1 MNENIIDVLIYIY
14 ETYMDGDQP
23 VPPDQIIMQEE
34 LLNVGFQEGEIT
46 KAFDWLDELAWR
58 QGMLSET
65 GVLDSSS
72 MRIYAE
78 QEMLRLDSDA
88 RGMLLFLEQNGIL
101 DPISRELVIERAM
114 ALGNNDL
121 DIDDIQW
128 IVLLVL
134 VNQPGM
140 EAAFTVMQD
149 MVYDGIPDLLH

>member
-1 MNENIIDVLIYIY
+1 VNENVIDVLIYIY

-58 QGMLSET
+58 QGMLRDN
-65 GVLDSSS
+65 GVAECTAI
-72 MRIYAE
+72 RIYAE
-78 QEMLRLDSDA
+78 EEMQRLDSDA

-114 ALGNNDL
+114 ALGSQEL

-134 VNQPGM
+134 VNQPGQ

>member
-1 MNENIIDVLIYIY
+1 VNENVIDVLIYIY

-58 QGMLSET
+58 QGMMSET
-65 GVLDSSS
+65 SVLDSSS

-114 ALGNNDL
+114 ALGSNEL

>member
-1 MNENIIDVLIYIY
+1 VNENVIDVLIYIY

-58 QGMLSET
+58 QGMLSEN

-114 ALGNNDL
+114 ALGSNEL

-149 MVYDGIPDLLH
+149 MV

>member
-1 MNENIIDVLIYIY
+1 VNENIIDVLIYIY

-58 QGMLSET
+58 QGMLHEK
-65 GVLDSSS
+65 GVGEPTS
-72 MRIYAE
+72 MRLYTE
-78 QEMLRLDSDA
+78 GEMQRLDQET

-114 ALGNNDL
+114 ALDNNEL

-134 VNQPGM
+134 INQPGQ

>member
-1 MNENIIDVLIYIY
+1 MSL
-14 ETYMDGDQP
+14 MF
-23 VPPDQIIMQEE
+23 
-34 LLNVGFQEGEIT
+34 GFQEGEIT

-114 ALGNNDL
+114 ALGSNEL

>member
-1 MNENIIDVLIYIY
+1 MNENVIDVLIYIY

-58 QGMLSET
+58 QGMLSDN
-65 GVLDSSS
+65 GVADSTA

-78 QEMLRLDSDA
+78 EEMLRLDSDA

-114 ALGNNDL
+114 ALGSHEL

>member
-1 MNENIIDVLIYIY
+1 VNENVIDVLIYIY

-58 QGMLSET
+58 QGMLSEN

-114 ALGNNDL
+114 ALGSNEL

>member
-1 MNENIIDVLIYIY
+1 MNENVIDVLIYIY

-58 QGMLSET
+58 QGMMSET
-65 GVLDSSS
+65 SVLDSSS

-114 ALGNNDL
+114 ALGSNEL

>member
-1 MNENIIDVLIYIY
+1 MNENVIDVLIYIY

-58 QGMLSET
+58 QGMLSEN
-65 GVLDSSS
+65 GVLDSGS

-114 ALGNNDL
+114 ALGSNEL

>member
-1 MNENIIDVLIYIY
+1 VNENVIDVLIYIY

-149 MVYDGIPDLLH
+149 MVYDGIPALLH

>member
-1 MNENIIDVLIYIY
+1 MNENVIDVLIYIY

-34 LLNVGFQEGEIT
+34 LLNVGFQENEIT

-58 QGMLSET
+58 QGAL
-65 GVLDSSS
+65 LDNGAGELTSI
-72 MRIYAE
+72 RIYTE
-78 QEMLRLDSDA
+78 EEMQRLDSET
-88 RGMLLFLEQNGIL
+88 RGMLIFLEQNGIL

-114 ALGNNDL
+114 ALENNEL

-134 VNQPGM
+134 INQPGQ
-140 EAAFTVMQD
+140 EAALTVMQD
-149 MVYDGIPDLLH
+149 MVYDGVPDMLH

>member
-1 MNENIIDVLIYIY
+1 MNENVIDVLIYIY

>member
-1 MNENIIDVLIYIY
+1 MNENVIDVLIYIY

-58 QGMLSET
+58 QGMLSEN

-114 ALGNNDL
+114 ALGSTEL

-140 EAAFTVMQD
+140 EAALTVMQD

>member
-1 MNENIIDVLIYIY
+1 MNENVIDVLIYIY

-58 QGMLSET
+58 QGMLSEN

-114 ALGNNDL
+114 ALGSNEL

>member
-1 MNENIIDVLIYIY
+1 MNENVIDVLIYIY

-34 LLNVGFQEGEIT
+34 LLNVGCQVGEIH
-46 KAFDWLDELAWR
+46 KAFVWLDELAWR
-58 QGMLSET
+58 QGMLSDN
-65 GVLDSSS
+65 GVAECTAI
-72 MRIYAE
+72 RIYAE
-78 QEMLRLDSDA
+78 EEMQRLDSDA

-114 ALGNNDL
+114 ALGSQEL

-134 VNQPGM
+134 VNQPGQ

>member
-1 MNENIIDVLIYIY
+1 MNENVIDVLIYIY

-58 QGMLSET
+58 QGMLSEN

-114 ALGNNDL
+114 ALGSHEL

>member
-1 MNENIIDVLIYIY
+1 MNENVIDVLIYIY

-58 QGMLSET
+58 QGMLSEN

-114 ALGNNDL
+114 ALGSNEL

-140 EAAFTVMQD
+140 EAALTVMQD

>member
-1 MNENIIDVLIYIY
+1 
-14 ETYMDGDQP
+14 
-23 VPPDQIIMQEE
+23 
-34 LLNVGFQEGEIT
+34 
-46 KAFDWLDELAWR
+46 
-58 QGMLSET
+58 
-65 GVLDSSS
+65 
-72 MRIYAE
+72 
-78 QEMLRLDSDA
+78 MLRLDSDA

-114 ALGNNDL
+114 ALGSNEL

>member
-1 MNENIIDVLIYIY
+1 MNENVIDVLIYIY

-58 QGMLSET
+58 QGMLSEN
-65 GVLDSSS
+65 GVLDSGS

-101 DPISRELVIERAM
+101 DPMSRELVIERAM
-114 ALGNNDL
+114 ALGSNEL

>member
-1 MNENIIDVLIYIY
+1 MNENVIDVLIYIY

-114 ALGNNDL
+114 ALGSNEL